1 MPRARGAPRHPRT
14 LVGMTDD
21 EYAGFADA
29 RSRRTKITAW
39 VVIVSLILVGGGATV
54 FALIFG

>member
-1 MPRARGAPRHPRT
+1 MAQN
-14 LVGMTDD
+14 DE

-29 RSRRTKITAW
+29 RSRRTKMIAW

-54 FALIFG
+54 FALLFG

>member
-1 MPRARGAPRHPRT
+1 MPHPLHAVLRRT
-14 LVGMTDD
+14 LEGMSDD
-21 EYAGFADA
+21 DYAGFADA
-29 RSRRTKITAW
+29 RTRRTKIIAW